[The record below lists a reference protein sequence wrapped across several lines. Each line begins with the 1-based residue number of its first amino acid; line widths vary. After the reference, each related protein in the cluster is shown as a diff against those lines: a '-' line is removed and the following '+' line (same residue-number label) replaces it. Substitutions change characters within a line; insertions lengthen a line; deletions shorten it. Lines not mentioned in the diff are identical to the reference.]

1 MPIIPAASAPPLPIA
16 VDGNKDLAAPL
27 VPAIVARRIM
37 NLAPLGTPFSNN
49 FSNTFVRSSS
59 SSNVGNLLPSVL
71 IKPSGTSSPNISFNP
86 LPTPVSNTS
95 SSNSL

>member
-1 MPIIPAASAPPLPIA
+1 MPLPKA
-16 VDGNKDLAAPL
+16 VAGNKDLAAPL

-59 SSNVGNLLPSVL
+59 SSNVGNLLPSVF